1 MKAKILLIIGPT
13 AVGKSS
19 IIDRVLKEF
28 PQVVDVITYTTRQP
42 RTGESEGHP
51 YHFVSEER
59 FTSLLKEN
67 FFIEWA
73 HVHGRMYGTPRD
85 QVERAA
91 ALGKVVIA
99 DIDVQGAK
107 TVLREFPQ
115 TVTVFLKPPSIDA
128 LRQRFISRGVTG
140 TSDLDKRLESA
151 QRELSQAEHFM
162 HVLVND
168 DFEDTLLE
176 IRKIIENML
185 KNQ

>member
-1 MKAKILLIIGPT
+1 MKTKMLLIIGPT

-19 IIDRVLKEF
+19 LIERVLAEF
-28 PQVVDVITYTTRQP
+28 PQLVDLITYTTRPP
-42 RTGESEGHP
+42 RAGESEGHP

-59 FTSLLKEN
+59 FKELLAQG

-85 QVERAA
+85 QVEQASAA
-91 ALGKVVIA
+91 GKLAIA

-107 TVLREFPQ
+107 SVLREFPD
-115 TVTVFLKPPSIDA
+115 TVTIFLKPPSIDA
-128 LRQRFISRGVTG
+128 LRQRFIKRGVTSE
-140 TSDLDKRLESA
+140 SDLARRLESA
-151 QRELSQAEHFM
+151 QTELAQADHFQ

-168 DFEDTLLE
+168 DFDETLGR
-176 IRKIIENML
+176 IRKIIENLL